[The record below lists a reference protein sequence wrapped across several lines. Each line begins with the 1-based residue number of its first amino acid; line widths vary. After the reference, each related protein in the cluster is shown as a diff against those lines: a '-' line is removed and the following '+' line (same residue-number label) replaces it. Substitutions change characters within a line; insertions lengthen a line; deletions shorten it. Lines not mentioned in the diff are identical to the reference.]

1 MFSFRTTSIDQQLD
15 KSLTQGLVVCFCTPS
30 CYDAEQGRYTWQIF
44 SARGNLHKLVMPFEA
59 EFETAQNHSEVTFSP
74 QDFEGVS
81 AVVVDIQD
89 SGSRYF
95 SCTRSVFS
103 LMRALHQMGDDAPS
117 LYVVDHLN
125 PAGRCVE
132 GTMPAGSKGGD
143 FPKTCHRHGLSLGE
157 LCHLYQNEISFKSPL
172 HIISAL
178 AQGSVQLLP
187 WAIPPSVDIP
197 GLFTCDV
204 YSGAYLWQKTNISPA
219 LGTPRPYEYFGAP
232 FIQNTNSEPI
242 PVPEGVLL
250 RPCTFMASAGMY
262 AGQVCRGYQIL
273 LLPGYEY
280 HALSH
285 TLQLMRYFKQ
295 NYPQFALAD
304 DFAAELGDD
313 TLYDYVLGGQSW
325 PEIQDYLK
333 TEEQKWIRKAR
344 KFTLYEN
351 YPYRIK

>member
-1 MFSFRTTSIDQQLD
+1 
-15 KSLTQGLVVCFCTPS
+15 
-30 CYDAEQGRYTWQIF
+30 
-44 SARGNLHKLVMPFEA
+44 MPFEA

-103 LMRALHQMGDDAPS
+103 LMRALHQMGDEAPS

-219 LGTPRPYEYFGAP
+219 LGTPRPYEYFQGTQKRIRAFYSKYQFRTYSGAGGCSVAP
-232 FIQNTNSEPI
+232 LYLYGFC
-242 PVPEGVLL
+242 G
-250 RPCTFMASAGMY
+250 Y
-262 AGQVCRGYQIL
+262 VCRSG
-273 LLPGYEY
+273 LPR
-280 HALSH
+280 LS
-285 TLQLMRYFKQ
+285 
-295 NYPQFALAD
+295 NS
-304 DFAAELGDD
+304 FAAGL
-313 TLYDYVLGGQSW
+313 
-325 PEIQDYLK
+325 
-333 TEEQKWIRKAR
+333 
-344 KFTLYEN
+344 
-351 YPYRIK
+351 